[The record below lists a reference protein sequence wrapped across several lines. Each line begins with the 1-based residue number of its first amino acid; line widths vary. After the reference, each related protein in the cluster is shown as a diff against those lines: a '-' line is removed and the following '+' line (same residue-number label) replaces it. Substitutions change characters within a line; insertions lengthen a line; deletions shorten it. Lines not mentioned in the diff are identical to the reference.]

1 MATVHPTLN
10 NEDYTQSNCCV
21 LPLYN
26 ANCTITR
33 SLEIAKASPRSKAGS
48 QREKS
53 SENSARY
60 LRAKS
65 VPK

>member
-10 NEDYTQSNCCV
+10 NEDYTQSNCC

-26 ANCTITR
+26 THCTITR
-33 SLEIAKASPRSKAGS
+33 SLEIAKASPRPKDGS
-48 QREKS
+48 QRGKS

-65 VPK
+65 MPK